1 MAHICRD
8 EDFFGVLARDHQFA
22 VREVAGLKGRVDHR
36 VVLALGQVLALLSG
50 QAEAPGAVVVTRDVG
65 NGRAV
70 LGVGMQV
77 GLQLRERQR
86 DVDGH
91 RVAHQMHV
99 AVGEVHD
106 ALSAW
111 ALEVGGADVPLV
123 GHGPVE
129 HRGAGRHLVDPQ
141 PGQDLTDDP
150 QGVAHAVP
158 GDAAVDGKQAF
169 GQRVEE
175 LPFSGGR
182 RCFEGGRRHI
192 RTITNVPAE
201 RSQAEVL
208 LVVATLGRRPEYL
221 DQTLAS
227 IRSQDVTADI
237 VIVGPLDA
245 PGLAATAERVGARLL
260 PDPGGLP
267 EAINLGVDEGL
278 RDHAYVNWLNDDD
291 LLEPGSL
298 RTTTAALEATPD
310 AVVAFGACRYIDEAG
325 RELWIS
331 RAGRWAPWILRWG
344 PDLIPQPGML
354 VRASAWREIGGVDP
368 SYRLAF
374 DLDLLLKLQ
383 KIGRLVDTGAIVSSF
398 RWHANSL
405 TVDDRGTNIAE
416 SERAKRAALSPTAR
430 RLAWLWEAPVRVAT
444 RVAAREVN
452 RRAARAA

>member
-1 MAHICRD
+1 M
-8 EDFFGVLARDHQFA
+8 
-22 VREVAGLKGRVDHR
+22 
-36 VVLALGQVLALLSG
+36 
-50 QAEAPGAVVVTRDVG
+50 
-65 NGRAV
+65 
-70 LGVGMQV
+70 
-77 GLQLRERQR
+77 
-86 DVDGH
+86 
-91 RVAHQMHV
+91 
-99 AVGEVHD
+99 
-106 ALSAW
+106 
-111 ALEVGGADVPLV
+111 
-123 GHGPVE
+123 
-129 HRGAGRHLVDPQ
+129 
-141 PGQDLTDDP
+141 
-150 QGVAHAVP
+150 
-158 GDAAVDGKQAF
+158 
-169 GQRVEE
+169 
-175 LPFSGGR
+175 
-182 RCFEGGRRHI
+182 
-192 RTITNVPAE
+192 
-201 RSQAEVL
+201 
-208 LVVATLGRRPEYL
+208 VATLGRRPEYL